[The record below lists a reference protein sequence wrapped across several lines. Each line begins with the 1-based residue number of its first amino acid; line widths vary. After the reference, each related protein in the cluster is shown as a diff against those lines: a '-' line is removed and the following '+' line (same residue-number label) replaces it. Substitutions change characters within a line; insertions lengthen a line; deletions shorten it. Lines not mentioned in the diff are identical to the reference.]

1 MRLVQFIDRHGNR
14 AVGVPDDDGA
24 RLTLLEEV
32 ERVYD
37 LAQLALEQDQSL
49 VLAAEERVG
58 TESEDYAAVV
68 AERRLLAP
76 VDHADP
82 AHCLVTGTGLT
93 HLGSADARDSMHKK
107 VADEGEEALSD
118 SMKMFKWGLEGGKPA
133 DGGIGVPPEWFYK
146 GDGDIVTAPEQAL
159 EMVDFAEDGGDEAE
173 LVGLYL
179 VDAQGIP
186 RRLGFALGNEFSD
199 HVLEQRNYLY
209 LAHSKLRPCSFG
221 PELLLGDAPAD
232 IQGASRIRRGG
243 KVIWEK
249 AFATGEANMSHSL
262 ANLEHHHFKYPQH
275 RRAGDLHVHF
285 FGAAVLSFT
294 DGVKAQEDDVFE
306 IEAAA
311 FGRPLRNPLL
321 IRGAGSAK
329 VMEL

>member
-1 MRLVQFIDRHGNR
+1 MRLVQFINRHGER
-14 AVGVPDDDGA
+14 AVAGTDEAGTQLALLDGV
-24 RLTLLEEV
+24 ES
-32 ERVYD
+32 VYD
-37 LAQLALEQDQSL
+37 LALLALAEDRSL

-58 TESEDYAAVV
+58 AATEDYGAVV

-76 VDHADP
+76 LDHPDP

-107 VADEGEEALSD
+107 VAEQGEAALSD
-118 SMKMFKWGLEGGKPA
+118 SMKMFKWGLDGGKPA
-133 DGGIGVPPEWFYK
+133 GGGIGVAPEWFYK
-146 GDGDIVTAPEQAL
+146 GDGSIVAAPEQAF

-173 LVGLYL
+173 LVGLYMI
-179 VDAQGIP
+179 DPEGRP

-221 PELLLGDAPAD
+221 PELLLGTAPND
-232 IQGASRIRRGG
+232 IRGTSRVRRDGQ
-243 KVIWEK
+243 VIWEK
-249 AFATGEANMSHSL
+249 PFLTGEANMSHTI

-275 RRAGDLHVHF
+275 RRPGDLHVHF

-294 DGVKAQEDDVFE
+294 DGIKAEENDVFE
-306 IEAAA
+306 IESKV
-311 FGRPLRNPLL
+311 FGRPLRNALL
-321 IRGAGSAK
+321 VTGGGAAE
-329 VMEL
+329 VTEL

>member
-1 MRLVQFIDRHGNR
+1 MRLVQLIDRHGNR
-14 AVGVPDDDGA
+14 AVGVPDEKGQNLALLDG
-24 RLTLLEEV
+24 V

-37 LAQLALEQDQSL
+37 LAQAALAQDQSL

-58 TESEDYAAVV
+58 SESEDYATVV

-76 VDHADP
+76 VDHLDP

-107 VADEGEEALSD
+107 LAEQGEEALSD

-133 DGGIGVPPEWFYK
+133 GGGIGVAPEWFYK
-146 GDGDIVTAPEQAL
+146 GDGDIVTAPEQAF

-179 VDAQGIP
+179 VDDHGVP

-221 PELLLGDAPAD
+221 PELLLGTPPAD
-232 IQGASRIRRGG
+232 IQGTARLRRAGQM
-243 KVIWEK
+243 VWEK
-249 AFATGEANMSHSL
+249 PFGTGEANMSHSI

-275 RRAGDLHVHF
+275 RRPGDLHVHF
-285 FGAAVLSFT
+285 FGAATLSFT
-294 DGVKAQEDDVFE
+294 DGVKAQENDVFE

-321 IRGAGSAK
+321 IRGGGSAK
-329 VMEL
+329 VVEL